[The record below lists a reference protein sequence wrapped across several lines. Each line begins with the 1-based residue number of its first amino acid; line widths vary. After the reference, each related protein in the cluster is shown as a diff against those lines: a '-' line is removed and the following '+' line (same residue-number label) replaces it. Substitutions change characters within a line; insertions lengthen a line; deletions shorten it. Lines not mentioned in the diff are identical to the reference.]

1 MADSA
6 VKHIPEGF
14 HTLTPSLTVRGAAA
28 AIDFYKRAFG
38 AVEVSRA
45 MAPDGKSVWHCE
57 LRIGDSPLMLTD
69 EFPDQGSHAPA
80 ASGAIGLSIWMYV
93 DDVDAVFARAVAA
106 GAESKMPVSDA
117 FWGDRFGGLLD
128 PFGHNWVIATRK
140 EHLSEEEARRRADAF
155 IASTSG

>member
-6 VKHIPEGF
+6 VKPIPEGF
-14 HTLTPSLTVRGAAA
+14 HTLTPSLTVKGAAA
-28 AIDFYKRAFG
+28 AIDFYERAFG

-69 EFPDQGSHAPA
+69 EFPDQGGHAPA
-80 ASGAIGLSIWMYV
+80 ASGAVGFSIWMYV
-93 DDVDAVFARAVAA
+93 DDVDAVFSRAVAA
-106 GAESKMPVSDA
+106 GAEAKMPVNDA

-140 EHLSEEEARRRADAF
+140 ENLSEEEARRRADAF